1 MRPRGHR
8 GGIYPLLRAVL
19 CVFIRDLIVY
29 GVLTDM
35 MKGRPAVYA
44 TFSSY
49 DEVAHHS
56 GLERADTL
64 EALRKLDEHFARI
77 DRARRYAARPYEIVV
92 LSDHGQTQGA
102 TFKQR
107 NGYGLDDLVQRSLAS
122 GNVTEIAGGDE
133 QSSMVG
139 HALNEATGKKKTKR
153 AKNDVSDEQ
162 VVVLGSGNLG
172 LVYLMEE
179 RRRLTLEEIDER
191 HPRLIP
197 ELREH
202 PHVGWLLVRSSQRG
216 PLVLG
221 RAGTR
226 YLADGRIEGED
237 PLATFSPTAAQHL
250 LRTDG
255 FRHVADIMVGSFYD
269 PELDEGCAFEEL
281 ISFHGG
287 IGGPQTQPFILSPV
301 ALPLP
306 AEQIVGAAAVH
317 GVLRGWRLA
326 LNGKTA

>member
-1 MRPRGHR
+1 MR
-8 GGIYPLLRAVL
+8 AAM
-19 CVFIRDLIVY
+19 CVVVRDLIVY

-64 EALRKLDEHFARI
+64 EALRKLDQQFGRI

-107 NGYGLDDLVQRSLAS
+107 NGYGLDDLVERSLAS
-122 GNVTEIAGGDE
+122 GEVADFSGGDE

-139 HALNEATGKKKTKR
+139 HAISEATGRDEAEKKR
-153 AKNDVSDEQ
+153 PKNDVSDRD

-179 RRRLTLEEIDER
+179 KRRLTLEEIEDR

-197 ELREH
+197 AMREH
-202 PHVGWLLVRSSQRG
+202 PHVGWLLVRSSEHG
-216 PLVLG
+216 AVALG
-221 RAGTR
+221 DGGTH
-226 YLADGRIEGED
+226 YLTDGRVEGED
-237 PLATFSPTAAQHL
+237 PLAHFSPNAARHL

-255 FRHVADIMVGSFYD
+255 FADVADIMVGSFYD
-269 PELDEGCAFEEL
+269 PQLDEGCAFEEL

-287 IGGPQTQPFILSPV
+287 MGGLQTRPFILFPAS
-301 ALPLP
+301 LPLP
-306 AEQIVGAAAVH
+306 DEPIVGAAAVN
-317 GVLRGWRLA
+317 GLLRHWRQHLHPA
-326 LNGKTA
+326 A